1 MIPGPTGPTVVG
13 RQTLLAHPLSST
25 RPAQALA
32 VGAQLGHT
40 RSSTDCRPVVAV
52 LPRTAAVAAAAHF
65 MGE

>member
-25 RPAQALA
+25 RPAQVLA

-40 RSSTDCRPVVAV
+40 RSSTGCEQRETTRNV
-52 LPRTAAVAAAAHF
+52 R
-65 MGE
+65 GS